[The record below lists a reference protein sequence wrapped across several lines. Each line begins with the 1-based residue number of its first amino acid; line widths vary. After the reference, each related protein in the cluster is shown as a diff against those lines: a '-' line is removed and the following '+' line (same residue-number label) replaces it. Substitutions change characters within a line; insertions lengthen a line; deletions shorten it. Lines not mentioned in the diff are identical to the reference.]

1 MTLPPSHHKI
11 CEGSDA
17 ISAFYLFILAMLGL
31 HCAEGFSLDAA
42 SRGYALVEV
51 HRLLT
56 VLASLVAGQGL

>member
-1 MTLPPSHHKI
+1 MTFASIPPQN

-17 ISAFYLFILAMLGL
+17 IDAFYLFILAMLGL
-31 HCAEGFSLDAA
+31 HCSEGFSLDAA

>member
-1 MTLPPSHHKI
+1 
-11 CEGSDA
+11 
-17 ISAFYLFILAMLGL
+17 MLGL
-31 HCAEGFSLDAA
+31 HCSEGFSLDAA